1 MGKRKDRKHEL
12 ERYSRGRL
20 QMTLSRWVVNS
31 LDEDYA
37 FDFEVRP
44 TEGFETDS
52 RDKHGNKVLPSP
64 FYVQLKSSEKFNDQE
79 SVWHDLDTDF
89 LIEDC
94 LQASIPVVLVICD
107 RDWEELY
114 WCVLQSY
121 CWDVLDEERNEWR
134 EQSEVRVRIERKP
147 LSDSIKLSE
156 LRSALQEAEHRLS
169 TRHYVASA
177 RRGTLHHPAKMDVA
191 SSTQVREYKRE
202 VVEDA
207 LDIASAGRIE
217 RALSK
222 LMEVYQ
228 MAEEDEQTLEAVRY
242 LLELRVVDGPGSAL
256 TKISLANVGLRLAD
270 QFEREGLLD
279 EFETHADDAI
289 EYLDETFIGAQY
301 RGPRGL
307 PIRILGLGPMG
318 SVEIGMIAHVQ
329 HGFELTDLNAQTIA
343 EGDQY
348 ERIES
353 GKSNDPVSE
362 ACAEREHDFGIKE
375 LRDTPAAAICSAC
388 GLSHVVIEEWLS
400 HDVPHVCDGCG
411 EIAYEVEIQ
420 VNDSRTRE
428 RLLCTGCT

>member
-1 MGKRKDRKHEL
+1 
-12 ERYSRGRL
+12 
-20 QMTLSRWVVNS
+20 MTLSRWVVNS

-44 TEGFETDS
+44 TEGFEANS
-52 RDKHGNKVLPSP
+52 RDEHGNKVLPSP
-64 FYVQLKSSEKFNDQE
+64 FYVQLKSSEKFDDPE

-121 CWDVLDEERNEWR
+121 CWDVLDEEYNEWR
-134 EQSEVRVRIERKP
+134 EQSEVRIRIERKP

-156 LRSALQEAEHRLS
+156 LRSALREAEHRLS
-169 TRHYVASA
+169 TRQYVASA
-177 RRGTLHHPAKMDVA
+177 RRGTLHHPAKMNVA
-191 SSTQVREYKRE
+191 SAIQVREYKRE
-202 VVEDA
+202 IVEDA

-228 MAEEDEQTLEAVRY
+228 MAEEDEQTLETVRH
-242 LLELRVVDGPGSAL
+242 LLELRMTDDPGPAL
-256 TKISLANVGLRLAD
+256 TKISLANDGLRLAA
-270 QFEREGLLD
+270 QFDREELFD
-279 EFETHADDAI
+279 EFETHADDAV
-289 EYLDETFIGAQY
+289 EYLNETFIGAQY

-318 SVEIGMIAHVQ
+318 LIERGMIAHVQ
-329 HGFELTDLNAQTIA
+329 HGFELTDLNAQTLA
-343 EGDQY
+343 NDDRY
-348 ERIES
+348 ELIES

-362 ACAEREHDFGIKE
+362 ACAEREHDFEIKE
-375 LRDTPAAAICSAC
+375 LRDTPSAAICSAC
-388 GLSHVVIEEWLS
+388 GLSHIVIEQWLS
-400 HDVPHVCDGCG
+400 HDVPHMCDDCG
-411 EIAYEVEIQ
+411 EIVYDVEAR
-420 VNDSRTRE
+420 VNNSRTKE
-428 RLLCTGCT
+428 RLLCTECS